1 LRRPNRSIN
10 YRILDGLFGVIT
22 IAMILIV
29 GSSAF
34 PNMALSKSSSNNN
47 NKHSS
52 QVPLL
57 SNGGISGNSGVGAS
71 NLNGFHNQFSSTS
84 LYSAP

>member
-1 LRRPNRSIN
+1 
-10 YRILDGLFGVIT
+10 
-22 IAMILIV
+22 MILIV

-71 NLNGFHNQFSSTS
+71 NLNGFHNQSSSTS
-84 LYSAP
+84 LYSTPPPSASTLGVISAMVLVVARRW